1 MTKTAQQEQEPG
13 SVQSL
18 RGCFR
23 HTFPSPAT
31 WWVFNHHNR
40 SLHEWSGDSLCAD
53 VPIRPNTKQV
63 LVVRPRGGRSGK
75 NWRIF
80 VRPRE
85 VGVKID
91 FSPKAAGRR
100 WNGDFH
106 PRPDRKVASCRGFGL
121 GNTRLQS
128 VYTKPN
134 LIHLQIHKLTGA
146 TLFAR
151 NPPYHLHEC
160 PTLLAHSLDAY
171 QRTKY
176 WMILELRLIHQVSG
190 IWIILWIYSYF
201 RTFIV
206 IILFFI
212 HHWEWYL
219 NPSLEI
225 FSIQDMS
232 FILYMVNVTVNEV
245 HSPLDGFWVLS
256 RDIFKIYLIH
266 CKHCGFLGFAETCVD
281 LVVCRG
287 LFGLW
292 ESCVDLMWLGSCS
305 RGWRGGRS
313 RIVRGCTHPTQHKT
327 SFGCAT

>member
-176 WMILELRLIHQVSG
+176 WMILDTLGVETQSPSKWYMNHSLNI
-190 IWIILWIYSYF
+190 
-201 RTFIV
+201 FI
-206 IILFFI
+206 
-212 HHWEWYL
+212 
-219 NPSLEI
+219 
-225 FSIQDMS
+225 IQDVYCDHFVLYSPLGVVFES
-232 FILYMVNVTVNEV
+232 FIGNIQYSGHEFHSVHGKCHCQWGAFTTRRILGSVT
-245 HSPLDGFWVLS
+245 
-256 RDIFKIYLIH
+256 RYIQDIFDSL
-266 CKHCGFLGFAETCVD
+266 
-281 LVVCRG
+281 
-287 LFGLW
+287 
-292 ESCVDLMWLGSCS
+292 
-305 RGWRGGRS
+305 
-313 RIVRGCTHPTQHKT
+313 
-327 SFGCAT
+327 

>member
-1 MTKTAQQEQEPG
+1 M
-13 SVQSL
+13 
-18 RGCFR
+18 
-23 HTFPSPAT
+23 
-31 WWVFNHHNR
+31 
-40 SLHEWSGDSLCAD
+40 
-53 VPIRPNTKQV
+53 
-63 LVVRPRGGRSGK
+63 
-75 NWRIF
+75 
-80 VRPRE
+80 
-85 VGVKID
+85 KIN
-91 FSPKAAGRR
+91 P

-106 PRPDRKVASCRGFGL
+106 PRPDRKVASCRVWF

-176 WMILELRLIHQVSG
+176 WMILDTLWVETHSPRKWYLNHFLNIF
-190 IWIILWIYSYF
+190 IIQDVYCDHFVL
-201 RTFIV
+201 
-206 IILFFI
+206 I

-225 FSIQDMS
+225 VGIQDTS
-232 FILYMVNVTVNEV
+232 FILDMVNVTVNEV
-245 HSPLDGFWVLS
+245 HSPLDWFWVLP
-256 RDIFKIYLIH
+256 RDIFKRYTYLIH
-266 CKHCGFLGFAETCVD
+266 CIPCGFLGFAETCVD
-281 LVVCRG
+281 LAVCRG

-305 RGWRGGRS
+305 RG
-313 RIVRGCTHPTQHKT
+313 
-327 SFGCAT
+327 